1 MIHRL
6 LNLMKLFKL
15 LFKFYYQ
22 HVYSA
27 VFSNAYQI
35 LKIFFDKGLDF
46 QKTVKTRKYAIQI
59 VKQAIVS
66 QSIDCL
72 ILFLERGVSING
84 GPNST
89 PLINAVK
96 NGLTEAILPLIE
108 NGANQYKQTPDG
120 ETALSAACKTQ
131 NVEAVKILVD
141 NMIDIDLKPND
152 KLIFKIIFFLILQ
165 QFIGLAYQKIQK

>member
-1 MIHRL
+1 M
-6 LNLMKLFKL
+6 
-15 LFKFYYQ
+15 
-22 HVYSA
+22 
-27 VFSNAYQI
+27 
-35 LKIFFDKGLDF
+35 
-46 QKTVKTRKYAIQI
+46 
-59 VKQAIVS
+59 
-66 QSIDCL
+66 

-152 KLIFKIIFFLILQ
+152 KLIFKIIFFSHPSAVHWACLSKNPEIVSIILKKGCDMYRVDNNDV
-165 QFIGLAYQKIQK
+165 FFNLFFFN